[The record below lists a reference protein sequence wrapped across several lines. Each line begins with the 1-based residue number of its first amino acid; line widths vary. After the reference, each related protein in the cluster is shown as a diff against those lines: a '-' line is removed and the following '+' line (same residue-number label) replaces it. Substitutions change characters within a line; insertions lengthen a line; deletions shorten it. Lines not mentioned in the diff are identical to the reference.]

1 MVEEYNALI
10 NNKTWTL
17 VELPPNRRPVG
28 CKWIFKIKRNTD
40 GTVSR
45 YKARLVAKGFLQ
57 KAGFDFTETFSPVIK
72 PTTIRVILTLALSRG
87 WITRQLD
94 VNNAFLNGELKE
106 EVYLEQPADDIIV
119 TGSCKEEIEQV
130 ILLLNRS
137 FSLKDIGDLNYFLG
151 IEVKATREGLH
162 LSQKRYI
169 EDLLKRSK
177 MDNARPLPTPMVSS
191 LKLTSDEGDPVPN
204 ATDYRSIV
212 GGLQYVTITRPEIAY
227 CVNKVCQFMQNPLD
241 LHWKAVK
248 RILRYL
254 KGTAEEGIL
263 LRRSETLNL
272 TGFCD
277 ADWGNDLCDRRSTTG
292 YCIFLGRNVV
302 SWSSKKQAVVSR
314 SSTEAEYRSLAN
326 ATSELIWLQYL
337 LSELKELDVH
347 HVPTV
352 DQVADIFTKPLSAQF
367 FQRLKHKLTVC
378 SSGVGNQARF
388 EGES

>member
-17 VELPPNRRPVG
+17 VKLPPTRRPVG

-94 VNNAFLNGELKE
+94 INNAFLNGELKE
-106 EVYLEQPADDIIV
+106 EVYLEQPA
-119 TGSCKEEIEQV
+119 SFEKENSKHLV
-130 ILLLNRS
+130 CRLHKSLYGLN
-137 FSLKDIGDLNYFLG
+137 
-151 IEVKATREGLH
+151 
-162 LSQKRYI
+162 
-169 EDLLKRSK
+169 
-177 MDNARPLPTPMVSS
+177 

-204 ATDYRSIV
+204 ATYYRSIV
-212 GGLQYVTITRPEIAY
+212 GGLQYVTITRLEIAY

-254 KGTAEEGIL
+254 KGTSEEGIL
-263 LRRSETLNL
+263 LKRSETLNL

-326 ATSELIWLQYL
+326 ATSELIWLQSL
-337 LSELKELDVH
+337 LSELKVEIRNPPVLWCDNMSTISLSANPILHSRTKHIELDLYFVREKVMAKELDVH
-347 HVPTV
+347 HVPTI

-367 FQRLKHKLTVC
+367 FQRLKHKLT
-378 SSGVGNQARF
+378 
-388 EGES
+388 